1 MAGKSKKR
9 SGRSRGAEGAHAKAS
24 GKANPSQ
31 MKTSTKVI
39 VIVFAVIMAASMMLP
54 SFVSIFA
61 NQAQGTEDSSTSADS
76 SSSDAS
82 SASDSSSADASADAS
97 SDASLEGVPE
107 SLQST
112 ASKYAPTVSSL
123 ESKLSSDPNNLATL
137 LNLAQDYMSWGY
149 TSLSSSTTDEETTYS
164 TGLLQKA
171 VEYYDRY
178 LALND
183 SSAAKVDRAL
193 CEFYAGSTEAAQADL
208 EQVTVDDP
216 GYGPAWANLGMLYEY
231 AGDTDKATEAYQK
244 AVDAD
249 PDDEYGAKSFANQR
263 LIQIKASS
271 TSSSSSTSDSTSV
284 PSTSE
289 QGLSDTLSSKSGI
302 GF

>member
-1 MAGKSKKR
+1 MASKSKKR
-9 SGRSRGAEGAHAKAS
+9 PGGPRGASRAHGEVK
-24 GKANPSQ
+24 PSQ

-61 NQAQGTEDSSTSADS
+61 NQAQGTEDSSADA
-76 SSSDAS
+76 DAS
-82 SASDSSSADASADAS
+82 TSDSGSTDASSSADADAGAGES
-97 SDASLEGVPE
+97 SDASLDGVPE
-107 SLQST
+107 NLRST
-112 ASKYAPTVSSL
+112 AGKYAPTVSSL
-123 ESKLSSDPNNLATL
+123 EAKLSSDPNNLAAL

-149 TSLSSSTTDEETTYS
+149 TSLKSSTTDEETSYS

-171 VEYYDRY
+171 VGYYDRY

-193 CEFYAGSTEAAQADL
+193 CEFYAGSADAAQADL
-208 EQVTVDDP
+208 EKVTAEDA

-231 AGDTDKATEAYQK
+231 AGDTDKASEAYQK

-249 PDDEYGAKSFANQR
+249 PDDEYGAKTFANQR

-271 TSSSSSTSDSTSV
+271 TASSGSTGSDSASV

-289 QGLSDTLSSKSGI
+289 QGLSDALSSKSGI

>member
-61 NQAQGTEDSSTSADS
+61 SQAQGSEDSSTSADS

-82 SASDSSSADASADAS
+82 SSSADSSADAS

-107 SLQST
+107 SLQPT

>member
-1 MAGKSKKR
+1 MASKSKKR
-9 SGRSRGAEGAHAKAS
+9 PGGPRGASRAHGEVK
-24 GKANPSQ
+24 PSQ

-61 NQAQGTEDSSTSADS
+61 NQAQVTDDSSADA
-76 SSSDAS
+76 DAS
-82 SASDSSSADASADAS
+82 TSDSGSTDASSSADADAGAGES
-97 SDASLEGVPE
+97 SDASLDGVPE
-107 SLQST
+107 NLRST
-112 ASKYAPTVSSL
+112 AGKYATTVSSL
-123 ESKLSSDPNNLATL
+123 EAKLSSDPNNLAAL

-149 TSLSSSTTDEETTYS
+149 ASLRSSTTDEETSYS

-171 VEYYDRY
+171 VGYYDRY

-193 CEFYAGSTEAAQADL
+193 CEFYAGSADAARADL
-208 EQVTVDDP
+208 EKVTAEDA

-231 AGDTDKATEAYQK
+231 AGDTDKASEAYQK

-249 PDDEYGAKSFANQR
+249 PDDEYGAKTFANQR

-271 TSSSSSTSDSTSV
+271 TASSGSTGSDSASV
-284 PSTSE
+284 PSTNE
-289 QGLSDTLSSKSGI
+289 QGLSDALSSKSGI

>member
-61 NQAQGTEDSSTSADS
+61 SQAQGSEDSSTSADS

-82 SASDSSSADASADAS
+82 SASDSSSADSSA
-97 SDASLEGVPE
+97 DASLEGVPE
-107 SLQST
+107 SLQPT